1 MMTEFT
7 FLYVAM
13 CLFTLLFVF
22 SVVFAE
28 VQMFICNKEIYGHL
42 PVPLRTHSTM
52 QDEVDSFIHTLL
64 EVNGKF
70 QLYKEEKMYS
80 YALSNVTT
88 SFNFQCEILQLSL
101 PDTCPNLSKDL
112 TKWTLMR

>member
-7 FLYVAM
+7 FMYVAM

-22 SVVFAE
+22 SVVLAE

-70 QLYKEEKMYS
+70 QLYKEEKT

>member
-1 MMTEFT
+1 MDHSFKMI
-7 FLYVAM
+7 L

-42 PVPLRTHSTM
+42 PVPLRAHSTM
-52 QDEVDSFIHTLL
+52 QDEADSFIHTLL
-64 EVNGKF
+64 EVNGTF
-70 QLYKEEKMYS
+70 QLYKEEKKKYT